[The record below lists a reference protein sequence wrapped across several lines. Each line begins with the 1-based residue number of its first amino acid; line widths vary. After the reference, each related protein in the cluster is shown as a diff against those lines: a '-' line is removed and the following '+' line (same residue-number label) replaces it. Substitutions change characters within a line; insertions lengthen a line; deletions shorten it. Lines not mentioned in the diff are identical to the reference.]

1 MERKAALSTAQ
12 PERYMGLR
20 AAAESLSLRNVDGA
34 TCELLNEALGRLVVL
49 AYEQDAGGTFC
60 NVDAATGKLLIPL
73 PWGSNGGQR
82 WGLRP
87 SEANVLR
94 YILFAWQS
102 EAQPLFEYDRM
113 RRAWFV
119 NLTAYANYH
128 MAKGWLKRHQ
138 VTIAVL
144 RAARAKMVAGA

>member
-1 MERKAALSTAQ
+1 M
-12 PERYMGLR
+12 
-20 AAAESLSLRNVDGA
+20 
-34 TCELLNEALGRLVVL
+34 
-49 AYEQDAGGTFC
+49 
-60 NVDAATGKLLIPL
+60 ATGKLLIPL

-94 YILFAWQS
+94 HILFDWQC
-102 EAQPLFEYDRM
+102 EAHPLFEYDRL

-119 NLTAYANYH
+119 HLAAYANYH
-128 MAKGWLKRHQ
+128 LAKGWLKRHQ

-144 RAARAKMVAGA
+144 RATRAKLVAGA